1 MNELVSAGI
10 LAGGKSSR
18 MGADKAHLMLGEQTF
33 LERAVTACRDF
44 SSLCIAVDDIRRF
57 PDVSCAMVEDEIKGF
72 GPVEGIYQLLKASS
86 VPYVLVIAT
95 DMPFL
100 DRVLLNRLADCA
112 TGEEDCVI
120 LTADGKIQPLC
131 SIYKKSLIPLLE
143 QMRTK
148 GEHKIRL
155 LYSKASVRY
164 VDIKELGGQ
173 EIQLKNI
180 NTREEYDETVKRFL

>member
-18 MGADKAHLMLGEQTF
+18 MGTDKAHLMLGEKTF
-33 LERAVTACRDF
+33 LERAAAACRDF
-44 SSLCIAVDDIRRF
+44 SYLCIAVDDIRRF
-57 PDVSCAMVEDEIKGF
+57 PEISCPMVEDEIKGF
-72 GPVEGIYQLLKASS
+72 GPVEGIYQLLKASP

-100 DRVLLNRLADCA
+100 DRAFLNRLAGCA
-112 TGEEDCVI
+112 AGKEDCVI
-120 LTADGKIQPLC
+120 LTMDGKVQPLC
-131 SIYKKSLIPLLE
+131 SIYKKSVIPLLE
-143 QMRTK
+143 QMRK
-148 GEHKIRL
+148 EGEHKIRL
-155 LYSKASVRY
+155 LYSRAAVRY
-164 VDIKELGGQ
+164 VDLKELGGQ